1 MDEEKQRIKIAEA
14 CGWRFNKISK
24 FICGETFEVVSP
36 DLKRS
41 YGWSETYK
49 TIDSRSGVDVAEF
62 VYQTLEQV
70 LKHASIPNYP
80 EDLNAMADA
89 VAYLTPEQIDT
100 FAIELSAIVLE
111 NPSKT
116 WWNLNPNEVGHVIT
130 ATAAQQAE
138 AFLKTLG
145 LWEE

>member
-14 CGWRFNKISK
+14 CGYKYSESHGWFKKDGVTYYLGYEDIISPQ
-24 FICGETFEVVSP
+24 IP
-36 DLKRS
+36 DYL
-41 YGWSETYK
+41 
-49 TIDSRSGVDVAEF
+49 
-62 VYQTLEQV
+62 
-70 LKHASIPNYP
+70 H
-80 EDLNAMADA
+80 DLNAMADA
-89 VAYLTPEQIDT
+89 IAYLTPEQIDT

-111 NPSKT
+111 NPSKA
-116 WWNLNPNEVGHVIT
+116 WWDLNANEVGHVIT